1 MANTSE
7 QFTAEQSLDLISG
20 MIRQAKGNV
29 SYNSKY
35 FLLWGWCIALAD
47 LGMYALM
54 RFTEYPRPYLVW
66 LISIPAIIVTI
77 IFAMQEKRETATAT
91 VVERMIMWLWVVFF
105 FILGPVIAFG
115 FKINYQINPLI
126 LLMTAFPTAV
136 TGIVLRFR
144 PLIFGGIGFW
154 IFSLLAFVVDA
165 QTQPLIGALAMVLGY
180 LVPGYMLKQQRLH
193 V

>member
-1 MANTSE
+1 MSDKSE
-7 QFTAEQSLDLISG
+7 NFTAEQSLELISG

-47 LGMYALM
+47 LGMYSLM
-54 RFTEYPRPYLVW
+54 RFTDYNRPYLVW
-66 LISIPAIIVTI
+66 LISIPAVFVTI
-77 IFAMQEKRETATAT
+77 YFAMQEKRQSATLT
-91 VVERMIMWLWVVFF
+91 VVERMIMWMWIVFF
-105 FILGPVIAFG
+105 FIMGPVIAFG
-115 FKINYQINPLI
+115 YKINYQINPLI

-144 PLIFGGIGFW
+144 PLIFGGVGFW
-154 IFSLLAFVVDA
+154 VFAMLAFVVDA
-165 QTQPLIGALAMVLGY
+165 QTQPLIGALAMVAGY
-180 LVPGYMLKQQRLH
+180 LIPGYLLKQQRFH